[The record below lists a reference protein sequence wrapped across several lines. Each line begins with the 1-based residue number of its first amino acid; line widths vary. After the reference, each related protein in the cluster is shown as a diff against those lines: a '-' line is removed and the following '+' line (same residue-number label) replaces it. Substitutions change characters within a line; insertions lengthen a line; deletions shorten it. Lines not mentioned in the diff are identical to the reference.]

1 MTDAVPI
8 TIYSREVCHLCDV
21 AEATIRDVAA
31 DEGVTIDLSLVD
43 VDADDDL
50 REKYGER
57 VPYVYID
64 GRPAF
69 KFEVDEERLREKL
82 TSESR

>member
-1 MTDAVPI
+1 MSDVVPI
-8 TIYSREVCHLCDV
+8 TIYTREVCHLCDV

-31 DEGVTIDLSLVD
+31 DEDVEIDLSLVD

-50 REKYGER
+50 RERYGER

-69 KFEVDEERLREKL
+69 KFEVDEARLREKL
-82 TSESR
+82 IAASR